1 MEQPGHVCW
10 FSCYRNCGVFVD
22 NSGSF
27 HCFSRS
33 EHNSFRSFF
42 GIITLEDIGDVLFFL
57 VLLLVIAKKEV
68 SKKEVQQIVVKTVLW
83 YDRNG
88 NQLLVTN
95 FWKENDDYW
104 VVSWWWIDWFISWLI
119 TCWLVLKENVG
130 RVKSWCF
137 SIISIIC
144 YNLDLSNSLYRNNF
158 RLLM

>member
-1 MEQPGHVCW
+1 MFQQIGAQFFQV
-10 FSCYRNCGVFVD
+10 FLRNNYVGRYWWRIIFLGFAASDCKE
-22 NSGSF
+22 GS
-27 HCFSRS
+27 
-33 EHNSFRSFF
+33 
-42 GIITLEDIGDVLFFL
+42 V
-57 VLLLVIAKKEV
+57 KEGSTAV

-95 FWKENDDYW
+95 SWKENDDYW

-158 RLLM
+158 HLLM